1 VSVTDDRGAA
11 AIRQAAHDIL
21 SQAQFRQPAENPIDR
36 FRHWLGRQVGRALS
50 AALTGHLGVIGG
62 AVLLI
67 VVALLVWLVVRTVR
81 GTHGDPSVSGFVV
94 TTSRRAAAD
103 WLADAARCEAAGDWR
118 GALRCRYRALIAE
131 LSRRGLVDEVPGRT
145 SGEYRQEVARSLPK
159 VADAFGDAT
168 DLFELVV
175 YGDSPA
181 GPDASARARSLSDRV
196 LAGTR

>member
-1 VSVTDDRGAA
+1 MTDDRGAA
-11 AIRQAAHDIL
+11 AVRQAAHSIL
-21 SQAQFRQPAENPIDR
+21 SQPQFHQPPESPIDR
-36 FRHWLGRQVGRALS
+36 FRHWLGQQVSRALND
-50 AALTGHLGVIGG
+50 ALGGHLGVIGG
-62 AVLLI
+62 LVLI
-67 VVALLVWLVVRTVR
+67 VVVAALVWLVVRTLR
-81 GTHGDPSVSGFVV
+81 GTHRDPSAPGFVV
-94 TTSRRAAAD
+94 TTSRRSAAD
-103 WLADAARCEAAGDWR
+103 WLADAAGCEAAGDWR
-118 GALRCRYRALIAE
+118 GALRYRYRALIAE
-131 LSRRGLVDEVPGRT
+131 LARRGLVDEVPGRT